1 MKLPSSFSAAC
12 AVCLVVS
19 SSLAQ
24 SGGSGKSNA
33 PVAPPLGLPR
43 LAPSGAVTPVPVLA
57 AGKFA
62 VDDLATTGAGAS
74 KEQKKGIDY
83 VALDPAREWTRPLRG
98 SGKDVQFVSFS
109 VHASLSTIVRV
120 GDAWLALIDG
130 LSAKYGQ
137 LMVGKPGRTGI
148 DWQPLNI
155 HLPLAPYGGKPFAA
169 LQTLTVRLDPQA
181 GNWDLYFGSR
191 LVAEDLPFY
200 TPVGK
205 GNPKELSILP
215 GKQGAWMVGLVQSD
229 ENPLYEDANANGI
242 DDRFEQQHRGALL
255 AASAPAADRT
265 ALIKAWRAYT
275 RTHPTPA
282 LVVKR
287 ILPDRF

>member
-1 MKLPSSFSAAC
+1 MKIFFTIFTSF
-12 AVCLVVS
+12 VTCLAVS
-19 SSLAQ
+19 SLLAQ
-24 SGGSGKSNA
+24 TGNSGKSSA

-74 KEQKKGIDY
+74 KEEKKGVDY

-109 VHASLSTIVRV
+109 VHASLSTIVRI

-130 LSAKYGQ
+130 LSAKYAQ
-137 LMVGKPGRTGI
+137 LMVGRPGRTGI

-155 HLPLAPYGGKPFAA
+155 HLPLAPYGGKSFAA
-169 LQTLTVRLDPQA
+169 LQTSTVRLDPQA
-181 GNWDLYFGSR
+181 GTWDLYIGSR
-191 LVAEDLPFY
+191 LVAENLPFY

-205 GNPKELSILP
+205 ANSKELSIQP
-215 GKQGAWMVGLVQSD
+215 GKQGAWVIGLVQSD
-229 ENPLYEDANANGI
+229 ENPLFEDANANGI

-255 AASAPAADRT
+255 AADAPAADRT

-275 RTHPTPA
+275 RTHPTPVPA
-282 LVVKR
+282 VKR

>member
-1 MKLPSSFSAAC
+1 MKPTLSLLTVC
-12 AVCLVVS
+12 TVCLVVS
-19 SSLAQ
+19 TSVAQ
-24 SGGSGKSNA
+24 SGGSGNSNA
-33 PVAPPLGLPR
+33 LSAPPLGLPR
-43 LAPSGAVTPVPVLA
+43 LAPSGAVTPAQVLA

-62 VDDLATTGAGAS
+62 VDDLATAGAGAS

-98 SGKDVQFVSFS
+98 SGKEVQFVSFC

-130 LSAKYGQ
+130 LSAKYAQ

-155 HLPLAPYGGKPFAA
+155 HLPLAPYGGKPLAA

-181 GNWDLYFGSR
+181 GNWDLYVGSR
-191 LVAEDLPFY
+191 LLAEDLPFY
-200 TPVGK
+200 TPVVK
-205 GNPKELSILP
+205 TNSKSLSILP
-215 GKQGAWMVGLVQSD
+215 GKQGAWLVGLVQSD
-229 ENPLYEDANANGI
+229 ENPLFEDANANGI

-255 AASAPAADRT
+255 AANANAADRT

-275 RTHPTPA
+275 RTNPTPA
-282 LVVKR
+282 LFVKR